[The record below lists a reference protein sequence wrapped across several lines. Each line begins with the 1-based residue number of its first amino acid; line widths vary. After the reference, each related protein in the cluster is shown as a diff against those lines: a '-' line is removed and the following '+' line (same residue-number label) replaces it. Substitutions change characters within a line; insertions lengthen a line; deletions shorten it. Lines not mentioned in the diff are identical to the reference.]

1 MRFTQVNDEIHNRTR
16 IRPTINVVTQ
26 CNDRVIRTKFDEV
39 DERRQ
44 RDGRALEFLGTYD
57 PKPTP
62 AKIDLKLDRVDAWVA
77 RGAMLSPTARSL
89 VKQCRR
95 SSEAGAGAGGGQ

>member
-1 MRFTQVNDEIHNRTR
+1 MVKIRLTR
-16 IRPTINVVTQ
+16 VGAKKRPFYRMIAIDQ
-26 CNDRVIRTKFDEV
+26 
-39 DERRQ
+39 RRK

-57 PKPTP
+57 PNPTP

-95 SSEAGAGAGGGQ
+95 SAEAGAGGGQ

>member
-1 MRFTQVNDEIHNRTR
+1 MVKIRLTR
-16 IRPTINVVTQ
+16 VGAKKRPFYRMIAIDQ
-26 CNDRVIRTKFDEV
+26 
-39 DERRQ
+39 RRK

-57 PKPTP
+57 PNPNP

-95 SSEAGAGAGGGQ
+95 SAEAGAGGGQ